1 MGFTVNYEP
10 ETTYVPVETTRL
22 AEEYDFIVPKYA
34 NATDAGADLKS
45 SVDMVVPAR
54 QRVLVPTGVKIALPE
69 GFAGF
74 VHPRSGLALKHGI
87 TVLNAPGT
95 IDADY
100 RGEIKVILIN
110 HSDEDF
116 AIKRYDRIAQLVVQ
130 RVESVVFD
138 RAYFGLSGTGR
149 GEGGF
154 GSTGVN

>member
-10 ETTYVPVETTRL
+10 ETVYVSVENTGTP
-22 AEEYDFIVPKYA
+22 ADYDFVVPKYA
-34 NATDAGADLKS
+34 NHTDAGADLKS

-54 QRVLVPTGVKIALPE
+54 EWALVPTGVKIALPE

-100 RGEIKVILIN
+100 RGELKVILIN

-116 AIKRYDRIAQLVVQ
+116 LIKQYDRIAQLVVQ

-138 RAYFGLSGTGR
+138 RAYYGLSETGR